1 MTPAEPDPAGL
12 DPTHILTI
20 CAEFD
25 GDAGVQAVRT
35 PEGVRVAMPTRRAAW
50 EATGALGRVGYTA
63 ALAGDSHVRRDVMV
77 TGWNADRLDSRLTA
91 LRSVMHRLADNPLVT
106 ATAAVRRFAA
116 LPARSA
122 TLEAAEN
129 ILGESEVQLRRW
141 LDARAGICT
150 PSPPAVLPADT
161 GTAMRVRAVV
171 SCEQAISDLVDR
183 HLRVAGHAVA
193 LFSSLRQQMNDGRAQ
208 NTAVR
213 RAGITFHL
221 SGGSIA
227 QDSTPLDAPV
237 RSGAAGRPVTQVPG
251 QAEAGRGAGVPGT
264 AWRRGPGRSRASGC
278 SWRPGRTEL
287 PRCPAGPPPLT
298 NPFDRHVL
306 GRTDGTRQ

>member
-25 GDAGVQAVRT
+25 GGAGVQAVRT
-35 PEGVRVAMPTRRAAW
+35 PDGVRVVMPTRRAAW
-50 EATGALGRVGYTA
+50 EVTGALGRVGYAA

-77 TGWNADRLDSRLTA
+77 TGWNADRLDSRLTV

-193 LFSSLRQQMNDGRAQ
+193 LFSSLRRQMNDGRAQ
-208 NTAVR
+208 NIAVR

-227 QDSTPLDAPV
+227 QDSTPLMRRAAPE
-237 RSGAAGRPVTQVPG
+237 RRGGQPPRPQGRPRRGAAQEFPVPPGASG
-251 QAEAGRGAGVPGT
+251 QAGPAPPAARGGLGGQSFPA
-264 AWRRGPGRSRASGC
+264 A
-278 SWRPGRTEL
+278 RPGRH
-287 PRCPAGPPPLT
+287 P
-298 NPFDRHVL
+298 
-306 GRTDGTRQ
+306 

>member
-1 MTPAEPDPAGL
+1 MTPVEPDPAGL

-20 CAEFD
+20 CAKFD

-35 PEGVRVAMPTRRAAW
+35 PEGVRVAMPTRRSAW

-77 TGWNADRLDSRLTA
+77 TGWNTDRLDSRLTA

-150 PSPPAVLPADT
+150 PSPPAVVPADT
-161 GTAMRVRAVV
+161 GTVVRVRAVV

-227 QDSTPLDAPV
+227 QDSTPLMRRSAPERRGGQSP
-237 RSGAAGRPVTQVPG
+237 RSQGRPRRGAAQEFPVPPSAAG
-251 QAEAGRGAGVPGT
+251 QAGPAPPAARG
-264 AWRRGPGRSRASGC
+264 GPGGQSFPAA
-278 SWRPGRTEL
+278 RPGRH
-287 PRCPAGPPPLT
+287 P
-298 NPFDRHVL
+298 
-306 GRTDGTRQ
+306 

>member
-1 MTPAEPDPAGL
+1 MTSAEPDPAGL

-35 PEGVRVAMPTRRAAW
+35 PDGVRVAMPTRRAAW

-63 ALAGDSHVRRDVMV
+63 ALAGDSRVRRDVMV
-77 TGWNADRLDSRLTA
+77 TGWNADRLDSRLAA

-116 LPARSA
+116 LPARAA
-122 TLEAAEN
+122 TREAAEN
-129 ILGESEVQLRRW
+129 ILGESRVQLRGW
-141 LDARAGICT
+141 VDARAGICT
-150 PSPPAVLPADT
+150 PSPPAVLPVDT
-161 GTAMRVRAVV
+161 GTAIRVRAVV
-171 SCEQAISDLVDR
+171 SCEQVVSDLIDR
-183 HLRVAGHAVA
+183 HLRVAEHAFT
-193 LFSSLRQQMNDGRAQ
+193 LFSSLRHQMNDGGAQ

-227 QDSTPLDAPV
+227 QDSTPLMRRAAPERRGGQPP
-237 RSGAAGRPVTQVPG
+237 RSQGEARHGAAQEFPVPPG
-251 QAEAGRGAGVPGT
+251 V
-264 AWRRGPGRSRASGC
+264 RGPAGPASPSARGGLGGQ
-278 SWRPGRTEL
+278 SFPAARPGRH
-287 PRCPAGPPPLT
+287 P
-298 NPFDRHVL
+298 
-306 GRTDGTRQ
+306 